1 METIDGGAAF
11 ASLGVDSLDDARRFY
26 GETLGL
32 DVREGAMDGIITV
45 DAAGADGVMLYERP
59 GHEPADH
66 TLLNFRVLDIEAA
79 VAELVEAG
87 IELEHYDGE
96 DGPETDEQGIFRID
110 GQLAQA
116 WFRDPAGNILS
127 VIAEE
132 GVE

>member
-1 METIDGGAAF
+1 MDAIDGSAAF
-11 ASLGVDSLDDARRFY
+11 ASLGVDDVEVARRFY
-26 GETLGL
+26 GETLGI
-32 DVREGAMDGIITV
+32 DVREAGMEGVITI
-45 DAAGADGVMLYERP
+45 DAAGAEGVMLYERP

-66 TLLNFRVLDIEAA
+66 TVLNFRVIDIEDA
-79 VAELVEAG
+79 VRELVDAG

-96 DGPETDEQGIFRID
+96 NGPETDAQGIFRID

-132 GVE
+132 TVE

>member
-11 ASLGVDSLDDARRFY
+11 ASLGVDSIDSARRFY

-32 DVREGAMDGIITV
+32 DVLEGGMDGVIGI
-45 DAAGADGVMLYERP
+45 DAAGAEGVMLYERP

-66 TLLNFRVLDIEAA
+66 TVLNFRVLDIEAT
-79 VAELVEAG
+79 VEELIEAG
-87 IELEHYDGE
+87 IELERYDGE

-132 GVE
+132 SVE

>member
-1 METIDGGAAF
+1 MDSIDGGAAF
-11 ASLGVDSLDDARRFY
+11 ASVGVDSIEDARRFY
-26 GETLGL
+26 GETLEL
-32 DVREGAMDGIITV
+32 DVRETEMDGILMV
-45 DAAGADGVMLYERP
+45 DAAGAEGFMLYERP

-66 TLLNFRVLDIEAA
+66 TVLNFRVLDIEAT
-79 VAELVEAG
+79 VEELVDAG

-96 DGPETDEQGIFRID
+96 DGPETDEQGIFRIE

-132 GVE
+132 SVE